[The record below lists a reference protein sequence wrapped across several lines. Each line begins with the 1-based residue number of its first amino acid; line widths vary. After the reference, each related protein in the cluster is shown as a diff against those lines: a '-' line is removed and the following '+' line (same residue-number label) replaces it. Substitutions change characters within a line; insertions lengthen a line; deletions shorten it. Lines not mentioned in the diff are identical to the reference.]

1 MWQNFTHY
9 SAAPFPVCVTQIR
22 DDVVL
27 VVVQVHGAVW
37 DSYSAKGEGRFPK
50 KKRKRKT
57 LTYANF
63 TGKWREQ

>member
-50 KKRKRKT
+50 KKKEK
-57 LTYANF
+57 
-63 TGKWREQ
+63 GKH